1 MAIVSNANE
10 EHQFVFA
17 VNTISMVK
25 NDALFSYV
33 APSNIFA
40 WTLTPLMYCLPFRTF
55 IKVNRTV
62 IKITHFVLLFG
73 IYAYEKTVL
82 ASSVFE
88 PTDLIE
94 HPAGRKRLISFQD
107 KSALFSPRLNRQE
120 SVAGFQKDTA
130 LSEVFRLAPRPTMRG
145 SKSIQTNTVVK
156 NWMDQ
161 GSEASPPQEQD
172 RSIVDRLEQRRRS
185 RQATMR
191 RKRAISGTRSVASDP
206 AEFMS
211 SGVFHDQA
219 DSDIPTFNYDQA
231 DDADGDD
238 ELVTN
243 DDFEEGTL
251 EKQKT
256 RSHHPHS
263 IREDSEEEEEDYF
276 QTPNTTKDTTPRA
289 SHPAIPRTTLSPPKS
304 SPPRHITHNRVI
316 SSATI
321 LYNPTESSASPPLRS
336 GPSTTKGRSKP
347 PTSGNRT
354 PRPISANKAK
364 PRPILPA
371 RQDFQ
376 SMPNFNFPTSNNLIT
391 NTSSP
396 KRRPLRSRRSSLEMG
411 MSDLGLDNLAPN
423 AMVPSSFATQMAN
436 FGGRQFGQGQQERR
450 GENTEAM
457 MGRLMLARMKT
468 LEEGFADVVRE
479 FREMG
484 MRTAGNSV
492 EGSVGSLRGEV
503 GRWKGKERE
512 KERERERE
520 VGRKVKKEVK
530 KTVRRK
536 SEDVD
541 VDGAGYFRDSHAD
554 GGQEDISERDG
565 GMRDGERRYVSK
577 GSSL

>member
-33 APSNIFA
+33 APSNLFA

-73 IYAYEKTVL
+73 IYAYEKIVL

-145 SKSIQTNTVVK
+145 SKNIQTNTVVNK
-156 NWMDQ
+156 WMDQ
-161 GSEASPPQEQD
+161 GSEASPPQEED

-185 RQATMR
+185 RQATLR
-191 RKRAISGTRSVASDP
+191 RKRAMSGTRSVASDP

-211 SGVFHDQA
+211 SAAFYDQGE
-219 DSDIPTFNYDQA
+219 SDIPTFNYDQP

-256 RSHHPHS
+256 RSRHQYS
-263 IREDSEEEEEDYF
+263 IREDSEEEEDYF
-276 QTPNTTKDTTPRA
+276 HTPNTTKDTTPRA
-289 SHPAIPRTTLSPPKS
+289 SNPTIPRTTLSPPKS
-304 SPPRHITHNRVI
+304 SLPRHSTHNRVI
-316 SSATI
+316 SSATV
-321 LYNPTESSASPPLRS
+321 LYNPTESSTSPPPRS
-336 GPSTTKGRSKP
+336 GPSTTKARSKP
-347 PTSGNRT
+347 PTSGNHT
-354 PRPISANKAK
+354 PRPISASKAK
-364 PRPILPA
+364 PRPIMPTK
-371 RQDFQ
+371 QDFQ
-376 SMPNFNFPTSNNLIT
+376 SMPNFNFHATNHPIT
-391 NTSSP
+391 NASSP
-396 KRRPLRSRRSSLEMG
+396 KRRPLRVRRSSLEMG
-411 MSDLGLDNLAPN
+411 MSDLGLDNLAVN

-436 FGGRQFGQGQQERR
+436 FGGREFGQGQQERR

-492 EGSVGSLRGEV
+492 TGSVGSLPGA
-503 GRWKGKERE
+503 RWKGKD
-512 KERERERE
+512 RERE
-520 VGRKVKKEVK
+520 VGRKVKKEGK
-530 KTVRRK
+530 KRRK
-536 SEDVD
+536 SEDAD
-541 VDGAGYFRDSHAD
+541 IDGAGYFKDSHMD
-554 GGQEDISERDG
+554 GGNGSGGGDG
-565 GMRDGERRYVSK
+565 RGGDMRYVSK